1 MKRVVIASG
10 NPGKLKEIAALLE
23 PIGIEALPQS
33 AFNVSPGDEP
43 HPTFIENALAKA
55 RHASRASRLPA
66 LADDSGLCVDALDGS
81 PGVHSARFAGPE
93 ASDADNNAKLLASLS
108 GVENRGAHYVCV
120 IVLVRSE
127 NDAQPIICEAEW
139 HGKIISAPRGSGGFG
154 YDPLFLVPG
163 LEMTGAELT
172 LEHKNRISHRGKA
185 LAELVAKLRLIGEQ

>member
-1 MKRVVIASG
+1 
-10 NPGKLKEIAALLE
+10 
-23 PIGIEALPQS
+23 
-33 AFNVSPGDEP
+33 
-43 HPTFIENALAKA
+43 
-55 RHASRASRLPA
+55 
-66 LADDSGLCVDALDGS
+66 
-81 PGVHSARFAGPE
+81 
-93 ASDADNNAKLLASLS
+93 
-108 GVENRGAHYVCV
+108 VCV

-185 LAELVAKLRLIGEQ
+185 LAELVAKLRLLGEQ